1 MKKKILISII
11 IVTVIV
17 GLFLL
22 IFPTVE
28 IQKEDKLIAFRYTDD
43 ITEFESEI
51 SYNESYVYYADRDIT
66 ITDFNFKKFL
76 FFHVISMEYK
86 EGNYCDT
93 QFVLEEEYIKD
104 FLERAEIEE
113 NVNDLDIATLIE
125 GKEAIVG
132 NTRYLGNDYENAIF
146 YVLDGKYEEMY
157 VFYVDD
163 LLVIQVGSP
172 DESPKYIAYAK
183 KTGNGEEKT
192 ENQFDA
198 KVIEICAEYIM
209 VEALEGQDIV
219 GEVRV
224 QLGLISKNDIPK
236 LKKND
241 TVRITH
247 DGKMTMSLPP
257 QMTAEDIL
265 LIK

>member
-76 FFHVISMEYK
+76 FFHVISMEYE

-93 QFVLEEEYIKD
+93 QFVLEEDYIRD

-113 NVNDLDIATLIE
+113 NVNNMDIATLIE

-146 YVLDGKYEEMY
+146 YVLDGKHEELY

-172 DESPKYIAYAK
+172 DEDPKYIAYK
-183 KTGNGEEKT
+183 KEPA

-198 KVIEICAEYIM
+198 KVIEIYDEYIM
-209 VEALEGQDIV
+209 VEALEEQDVV

-224 QLGLISKNDIPK
+224 QIGLLSQDEILEI
-236 LKKND
+236 KKGD

-257 QMTAEDIL
+257 QMTAVEI
-265 LIK
+265 IKLQ

>member
-1 MKKKILISII
+1 MKKKIWILIVII
-11 IVTVIV
+11 LVII
-17 GLFLL
+17 GFFL
-22 IFPTVE
+22 IIYPTVE
-28 IQKEDKLIAFRYTDD
+28 IQTDNKLIAFRYTED
-43 ITEFESEI
+43 ITEFETEI
-51 SYNESYVYYADRDIT
+51 SYNENYTYYADRDIT
-66 ITDFNFKKFL
+66 IKNFDFKKFL
-76 FFHVISMEYK
+76 FFHVISMEYE

-93 QFVLEEEYIKD
+93 QFVLEEDYIRD
-104 FLERAEIEE
+104 FLARAEIEE
-113 NVNDLDIATLIE
+113 NVNNLDIAKLIV

-132 NTRYLGNDYENAIF
+132 NIRYLGNDYENGIF
-146 YVLDGKYEEMY
+146 YVLDGKYEELY

-172 DESPKYIAYAK
+172 DESPKYIAYRDVSTNLA
-183 KTGNGEEKT
+183 

-198 KVIEICAEYIM
+198 KVLEIYDDYIM

-224 QLGLISKNDIPK
+224 QLGLISRNDMPK

-257 QMTAEDIL
+257 QMIALDIT

>member
-1 MKKKILISII
+1 MKKKIWIPIVIILVIIGFFLIIY
-11 IVTVIV
+11 
-17 GLFLL
+17 
-22 IFPTVE
+22 PTVE
-28 IQKEDKLIAFRYTDD
+28 IQTDKKLIAFRYTED
-43 ITEFESEI
+43 ITEFETEI
-51 SYNESYVYYADRDIT
+51 SYNENYTYYADRDIT
-66 ITDFNFKKFL
+66 IKNFDFKKFL
-76 FFHVISMEYK
+76 FFHVISMEYE
-86 EGNYCDT
+86 EGNFCDT
-93 QFVLEEEYIKD
+93 QFVLEEDYIRD

-113 NVNDLDIATLIE
+113 NVNNLDIAKLIE

-132 NTRYLGNDYENAIF
+132 NTRYLGNDYENGIF
-146 YVLDGKYEEMY
+146 YVLDGKYEELY

-172 DESPKYIAYAK
+172 DESPKYIAYRDVSTNLA
-183 KTGNGEEKT
+183 
-192 ENQFDA
+192 NQFNA
-198 KVIEICAEYIM
+198 KVLEIYDDYIM

-224 QLGLISKNDIPK
+224 QLGLISRNDMPK

-257 QMTAEDIL
+257 QMIALDIT

>member
-1 MKKKILISII
+1 MKKKILIPII

-172 DESPKYIAYAK
+172 DESPKYLAYK
-183 KTGNGEEKT
+183 KEPA

-198 KVIEICAEYIM
+198 KVIEIYDEYIM
-209 VEALEGQDIV
+209 VEALKEQDVV

-224 QLGLISKNDIPK
+224 QIGLLSQDEILEI
-236 LKKND
+236 KKGD

-247 DGKMTMSLPP
+247 DGKMTMSIPP
-257 QMTAEDIL
+257 QMTAVEI
-265 LIK
+265 IKLQ

>member
-113 NVNDLDIATLIE
+113 NVNNLDIATLIE

-132 NTRYLGNDYENAIF
+132 NTRYLGNDYKNSIF
-146 YVLDGKYEEMY
+146 YMLDGKYEEMY

-172 DESPKYIAYAK
+172 DESPKYLAYK
-183 KTGNGEEKT
+183 
-192 ENQFDA
+192 
-198 KVIEICAEYIM
+198 
-209 VEALEGQDIV
+209 
-219 GEVRV
+219 
-224 QLGLISKNDIPK
+224 
-236 LKKND
+236 
-241 TVRITH
+241 
-247 DGKMTMSLPP
+247 
-257 QMTAEDIL
+257 
-265 LIK
+265 

>member
-1 MKKKILISII
+1 MKKKILIPII

-113 NVNDLDIATLIE
+113 NVNNLDIATLIE

-172 DESPKYIAYAK
+172 DESPKYLAYK
-183 KTGNGEEKT
+183 KEPA

-198 KVIEICAEYIM
+198 KVIEIYDEYIM
-209 VEALEGQDIV
+209 VEALKEQDVV

-224 QLGLISKNDIPK
+224 QIGLLSQDEILEI
-236 LKKND
+236 KKGD

-247 DGKMTMSLPP
+247 DGKMTMSIPP
-257 QMTAEDIL
+257 QMTAVEI
-265 LIK
+265 IKLQ

>member
-76 FFHVISMEYK
+76 FFHVISMEYE

-93 QFVLEEEYIKD
+93 QFVLEEDYIRD

-113 NVNDLDIATLIE
+113 NVNNMDIATLIE

-146 YVLDGKYEEMY
+146 YVLDGKHEELY

-172 DESPKYIAYAK
+172 DEDPKYFAYK
-183 KTGNGEEKT
+183 KEPA
-192 ENQFDA
+192 ENLFDA
-198 KVIEICAEYIM
+198 KVIEIYDEYIM
-209 VEALEGQDIV
+209 VEALEEQDVV

-224 QLGLISKNDIPK
+224 QIGLLSQDEILEI
-236 LKKND
+236 KKGD

-257 QMTAEDIL
+257 QMTAVEI
-265 LIK
+265 IKLQ